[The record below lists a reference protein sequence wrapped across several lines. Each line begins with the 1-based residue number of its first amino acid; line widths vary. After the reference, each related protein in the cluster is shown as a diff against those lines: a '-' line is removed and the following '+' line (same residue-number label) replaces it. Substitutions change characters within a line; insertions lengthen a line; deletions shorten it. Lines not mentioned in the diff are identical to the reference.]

1 MTYER
6 FLKITLG
13 LQKQDRVLD
22 NLHSNNVSL
31 IDFVDPYHHVINEL
45 MKEVY
50 GEAGYDWWSWFCY
63 ENDYGTKGLTANEK
77 DGTPICYSHESLWEY
92 LEKNHRGKPV
102 EI

>member
-22 NLHSNNVSL
+22 NLHSNNVNL
-31 IDFVDPYHHVINEL
+31 IEFVDPYHIVITEL
-45 MKEVY
+45 IKEVY
-50 GEAGYDWWSWFCY
+50 GEEGYDWWSWFCY
-63 ENDYGTKGLTANEK
+63 ENDYGNGGLTANEK
-77 DGTPICYSHESLWEY
+77 DGTPICYSHESLWEF

-102 EI
+102 EM